1 MGFLDKAK
9 QVLGQAKDKGTQVAG
24 EVVEK
29 AGPLAEKAG
38 GMAAKGVDAA
48 ASGVDKATG
57 GKYHDKIQNVSS
69 KVEGVLD
76 PHKGSGEAGPEAS
89 PRPPDR

>member
-9 QVLGQAKDKGTQVAG
+9 QAVEQAKDKAG
-24 EVVEK
+24 PLAEKAKEK

-38 GMAAKGVDAA
+38 DIAAKGVDAA

-57 GKYHDKIQNVSS
+57 GRYHDKIENVSS
-69 KVEGVLD
+69 KVEGTLD
-76 PHKGSGEAGPEAS
+76 PDRKSG
-89 PRPPDR
+89 PDSNA

>member
-1 MGFLDKAK
+1 M
-9 QVLGQAKDKGTQVAG
+9 
-24 EVVEK
+24 
-29 AGPLAEKAG
+29 
-38 GMAAKGVDAA
+38 DAA

-57 GKYHDKIQNVSS
+57 GKYHDKIQSVSS

-76 PHKGSGEAGPEAS
+76 PHKGGGEAGPEAS